1 MEKNNNTTLYYPPPS
16 HSALKL
22 EKKCNF
28 KSTKTHYLHFQKW
41 QKINFCTRKKSENC
55 IFVSFKLFS
64 GAKNEFLCFWNCTFF
79 YISTVPPPK
88 NNKNWDIYT
97 NLHFYYIVCNKK
109 EACKIKRRRNA
120 RAFDQFCPHMPG
132 PLSTF

>member
-1 MEKNNNTTLYYPPPS
+1 MGPKRENKLRYQKFREIEISRKKTFNEAATLIYKNIVSSPLVLLLIIIIILLLKQNSSTIMEKNNNTT
-16 HSALKL
+16 
-22 EKKCNF
+22 
-28 KSTKTHYLHFQKW
+28 
-41 QKINFCTRKKSENC
+41 
-55 IFVSFKLFS
+55 
-64 GAKNEFLCFWNCTFF
+64 
-79 YISTVPPPK
+79 VPLLQK